1 MSHARQI
8 PRWPRPRPISFGANS
23 ANARWQDG
31 SWYLT
36 GTLRATGTQTYACRQ
51 PEQILRLV
59 VPRPDPSCP
68 AGKGGKGD
76 RDPHD
81 PRSLLP
87 ARWPAPSPPPTEQP
101 GAGPRHAPRPGRTW
115 LYPSTRQLPRAGPGQ
130 RPSSQERPP
139 FARRSH
145 RGRESVV
152 ASGPAGP
159 SASSGHP
166 KPASPGPPR
175 SSPSRPWP
183 ASPPPPPG
191 AGRRSPGSDPASS
204 RSPPVRGGGRA
215 ARPRPVPVWRG
226 RRGRGGG
233 GARRQRPTVVLLR
246 PPPPLRPSR
255 SPHSLP
261 PASLAAGSSGG
272 DARGRR
278 EHRAHRESTAQL
290 DVPLLDLKRA
300 ATVSGPRLS
309 PARGG
314 AS

>member
-166 KPASPGPPR
+166 KLASPGPPR

-183 ASPPPPPG
+183 ASPPHPPAPGGAPQEATPPP
-191 AGRRSPGSDPASS
+191 P
-204 RSPPVRGGGRA
+204 
-215 ARPRPVPVWRG
+215 ARPRCEGEEEQPVPVPYLCG
-226 RRGRGGG
+226 GGGG
-233 GARRQRPTVVLLR
+233 GAGEEGHGGSG
-246 PPPPLRPSR
+246 RPSSSSARRRRCARPAPLTRSRQPR
-255 SPHSLP
+255 SPP
-261 PASLAAGSSGG
+261 EVAAGMPG
-272 DARGRR
+272 
-278 EHRAHRESTAQL
+278 
-290 DVPLLDLKRA
+290 V
-300 ATVSGPRLS
+300 
-309 PARGG
+309 G
-314 AS
+314 ASIERIEKAPPSSTFRYST

>member
-115 LYPSTRQLPRAGPGQ
+115 LYPSSRQLPRAGPGQ

-183 ASPPPPPG
+183 ASPPPTPRRRAALPRKRPRLLPLAPG
-191 AGRRSPGSDPASS
+191 ARGRKSSPSPS
-204 RSPPVRGGGRA
+204 RTCVAGEEGA
-215 ARPRPVPVWRG
+215 RG
-226 RRGRGGG
+226 RRGTAAAADR
-233 GARRQRPTVVLLR
+233 R
-246 PPPPLRPSR
+246 PPPPAAAAAPVPLPS
-255 SPHSLP
+255 LA
-261 PASLAAGSSGG
+261 PASLA
-272 DARGRR
+272 RR
-278 EHRAHRESTAQL
+278 R
-290 DVPLLDLKRA
+290 K
-300 ATVSGPRLS
+300 
-309 PARGG
+309 
-314 AS
+314 